1 MAAEERIRA
10 LLEAA
15 GFERIRTDQVEV
27 TFRFADVDDY
37 VQWAIDMAG
46 PIAMALRELSEDELR
61 TITAQLEQAFA
72 PFSVGGGYTLPGLAP
87 CTVARLTAN
96 A

>member
-1 MAAEERIRA
+1 MA
-10 LLEAA
+10 LL
-15 GFERIRTDQVEV
+15 
-27 TFRFADVDDY
+27 
-37 VQWAIDMAG
+37 
-46 PIAMALRELSEDELR
+46 ELSEDELR